1 MNKIK
6 IMFDTIAPLFGISA
20 ILVFNIKVYY
30 YYKLENP
37 GSNYLW
43 SYITG
48 KIIPFLFLSLFP
60 LSSKKNKGNKFVYRI
75 NILTYLFYILVFISF
90 GMGVIG
96 VI

>member
-6 IMFDTIAPLFGISA
+6 LMFDTIAPLFGISA
-20 ILVFNIKVYY
+20 LLVFNIKVYY

-37 GSNYLW
+37 DSNYIW

-48 KIIPFLFLSLFP
+48 KIIPFLFLSIFP
-60 LSSKKNKGNKFVYRI
+60 LSSKKSKDNIFVKKI
-75 NILTYLFYILVFISF
+75 NILTYLFYVLVFISF
-90 GMGVIG
+90 CMGFIG